1 MPSLQ
6 LARALGSISPP
17 RAAHVGRDPAAKN
30 STTLPWVV
38 VAAVAALLAL
48 GSCIGLIFI
57 SLSRRR
63 LLKQQ
68 LEEARLRDASL
79 GQRGPSRRRRLT
91 AAERAKEQQR
101 EAMIRKSLASRQS
114 SRSGSTSSSN
124 MERMPSVAHSLGAE
138 KELEMGLSRARSD
151 ASLGGTGPTWPF
163 PEPPRPALSR
173 CSSLSRPLLHEERP
187 DEPPPPLLEQHP
199 CLRGEGGP

>member
-17 RAAHVGRDPAAKN
+17 RAVHVGRDPAAKN
-30 STTLPWVV
+30 STALPWVV

-68 LEEARLRDASL
+68 LEEARLRDAGL
-79 GQRGPSRRRRLT
+79 GQREPSRRRKLT
-91 AAERAKEQQR
+91 AAERVKEQQR

-114 SRSGSTSSSN
+114 SRSGSTSSSSSSN
-124 MERMPSVAHSLGAE
+124 MERMPSAAHGLGAE

-163 PEPPRPALSR
+163 PELPRPTLSR
-173 CSSLSRPLLHEERP
+173 CSSLSRPLLHEE
-187 DEPPPPLLEQHP
+187 HP
-199 CLRGEGGP
+199 CLRGGGGP